1 MRISD
6 WSSDVCS
13 SDLSGMRMNTQTQL
27 SAEQIA
33 AFYHDEFVEDQV
45 RDFRALIDGDRA
57 DKVIVDIGGGCGFF
71 ERRLRDVAGERTRV
85 VDMDSRSIEECARL
99 GVEGQIGDALHPVPV
114 GAEHV
119 VTFNLILHHLVGPS
133 EAETRELQESEE
145 HTSELQSL

>member
-1 MRISD
+1 MMTD
-6 WSSDVCS
+6 
-13 SDLSGMRMNTQTQL
+13 SGMRMNTQTKL

-71 ERRLRDVAGERTRV
+71 ARRLRDVAGERTRV

-99 GVEGQIGDALHPVPV
+99 GVEGQIGD
-114 GAEHV
+114 
-119 VTFNLILHHLVGPS
+119 
-133 EAETRELQESEE
+133 RSEE
-145 HTSELQSL
+145 HTSELQSLMRSSYADFCVKKK

>member
-1 MRISD
+1 MMTD
-6 WSSDVCS
+6 
-13 SDLSGMRMNTQTQL
+13 SGMRMNTQTKL

-71 ERRLRDVAGERTRV
+71 ARRLRDVAGERTRV

-99 GVEGQIGDALHPVPV
+99 GVER
-114 GAEHV
+114 
-119 VTFNLILHHLVGPS
+119 S
-133 EAETRELQESEE
+133 EARRVGKECVSTCRSRWSPY
-145 HTSELQSL
+145 H